1 MASGGGQAAPAKS
14 SSSLQI
20 DLDAFGRRL
29 RLLFDSWRKNN
40 EETDGG
46 GFWHGVHVWAVATPL
61 PTEDMRYLKSSSL
74 QIWLLGYEFPETVFV
89 LVQQQGEDAVAS
101 KGELHVICSS
111 KKASHLEAV
120 KEVCEEKS
128 GITMH
133 LHPKAK
139 SDDGSVQMGRVLDR
153 AKEVAE
159 TAAAKSGKSAR
170 IGILPKEPIEGPL
183 MTKWMDM
190 IGSSGLETV
199 DVASALGDV
208 LAVKDEG
215 EIVNVKKAA
224 FLSAQALKVRN
235 EERRHSQLAVQLL
248 TCKGSRASFYSL
260 EILSCTIGD
269 LHIYAVL

>member
-1 MASGGGQAAPAKS
+1 MASGGGQAPPAKS

-29 RLLFDSWRKNN
+29 RLLFDSWRKSN
-40 EETDGG
+40 EESDGS

-89 LVQQQGEDAVAS
+89 LVQPQGEDAEAG

-120 KEVCEEKS
+120 KAVCEQKS
-128 GITMH
+128 GGISMH

-153 AKEVAE
+153 AKEAAE
-159 TAAAKSGKSAR
+159 AAAAKSGKSAR

-183 MTKWMDM
+183 MTKWMDLV
-190 IGSSGLETV
+190 GSSGLETV

-224 FLSAQALKVRN
+224 FLSAQALKV
-235 EERRHSQLAVQLL
+235 
-248 TCKGSRASFYSL
+248 GSKRPCSELQAR
-260 EILSCTIGD
+260 EGTDEWLSDC
-269 LHIYAVL
+269 